1 MTLAAL
7 SCRPRS
13 LEVVTELLGME
24 GSVFSLTRSS
34 EGFGMDL
41 DRRGVIVG
49 YTGSARPAEVAYMP
63 LGAVVTAVDGKEV
76 GFSLPR
82 LLCVC
87 VCVCVSVCLCVCV
100 SVSVAAIAVV
110 VCVTSVACLLFSFAL
125 TSSLLCCTRTYVCI
139 HTMFRCWESML

>member
-1 MTLAAL
+1 
-7 SCRPRS
+7 
-13 LEVVTELLGME
+13 ME

-87 VCVCVSVCLCVCV
+87 VCVCVCVSVCVSVCLCLWLP
-100 SVSVAAIAVV
+100 SLSSSASRQSPAYSLA
-110 VCVTSVACLLFSFAL
+110 LL
-125 TSSLLCCTRTYVCI
+125 
-139 HTMFRCWESML
+139 